1 MDESKIIPQLLCILD
16 QIKLHH
22 WATMSYATHKA
33 LDELH
38 GSLSGLVDKFVESYL
53 GHYQKQPVKKFTA
66 NFKIHSETN
75 ATTVM
80 ECLKE
85 SHDYFTKLQTVVKTS
100 GELVNILD
108 EMRGAVDQTFY
119 LVRLS

>member
-53 GHYQKQPVKKFTA
+53 GHYQKQPVKNLQQILKYTV
-66 NFKIHSETN
+66 KRMLQLSWN
-75 ATTVM
+75 A
-80 ECLKE
+80 
-85 SHDYFTKLQTVVKTS
+85 
-100 GELVNILD
+100 
-108 EMRGAVDQTFY
+108 
-119 LVRLS
+119 